1 MKGITLL
8 ENNPLTA
15 TLIREWFLEK
25 MIESFKDETVPED
38 FKEMMRAQGIDNDK
52 VGTLIDVNPRMLF
65 DVFDDNS
72 IKIHIAVGSD
82 VSSNN
87 FSFYILSD
95 VVKINASQGESVKG
109 LTNDFKTRKETEIKA
124 IEYAFELL
132 EIKLT
137 SIKEKTN
144 ETSN

>member
-65 DVFDDNS
+65 DVFDENDVIIQIIP
-72 IKIHIAVGSD
+72 IKED
-82 VSSNN
+82 K
-87 FSFYILSD
+87 
-95 VVKINASQGESVKG
+95 VKYFLRVNKFE
-109 LTNDFKTRKETEIKA
+109 TPYDFKRPYFTRKEAELFA
-124 IEYAFELL
+124 IEAAFEIL
-132 EIKLT
+132 ENQLKP
-137 SIKEKTN
+137 IKEETN
-144 ETSN
+144 ETDN